1 MYFAFQSRRAKMRIA
16 FLSLTL
22 LSLTLAS
29 APLAAQTPPDP
40 AARMTA
46 QRAAMTRLAAMDGVW
61 RGLAWTLTPA
71 GRHEVT
77 QTERIG
83 PFLGGSVRM
92 IEGRAYLPDGS
103 VGFNA
108 LGVISFEP
116 GTGAYTLSSWALSRS
131 GDFPLR
137 LTDSGYVW
145 EIPAGPGAII
155 RYTATI
161 ESGHW
166 REIGERIAGNAPPL
180 QIFEMNLTRVG
191 DGDWPAGSPVPMR

>member
-1 MYFAFQSRRAKMRIA
+1 MRVR
-16 FLSLTL
+16 
-22 LSLTLAS
+22 LTLA
-29 APLAAQTPPDP
+29 AACLIAALPAAAQAPDA
-40 AARMTA
+40 AARMAA
-46 QRAAMTRLAAMDGVW
+46 QRTAMARLAAMDGLW
-61 RGLAWTLTPA
+61 RGPAWTLTPA

-83 PFLGGSVRM
+83 TFLGGSVRV
-92 IEGRAYLPDGS
+92 IEGRGYLADGS

-108 LGVISFEP
+108 LGVVSFEP
-116 GTGAYTLSSWALSRS
+116 GTGAYTLSSWALGRS

-145 EIPAGPGAII
+145 EVPAGPGAIV

-161 ESGHW
+161 GDGRW
-166 REIGERIAGNAPPL
+166 REIGERIAGDGPPL

-191 DGDWPAGSPVPMR
+191 DSDWPAGSPVPMR